1 MQYIGLHQQCNDQHY
16 SKFNPNSK
24 DVGIEDDNDDDE
36 DDVGSQRSVEV
47 RMIYKIGLGTEVSR
61 SSFENAAKFRRKS

>member
-24 DVGIEDDNDDDE
+24 DIGIEDDNNDDE
-36 DDVGSQRSVEV
+36 DDVDSQRSVEV
-47 RMIYKIGLGTEVSR
+47 RMIYKIGLGNCGLQVLI
-61 SSFENAAKFRRKS
+61 

>member
-24 DVGIEDDNDDDE
+24 DVGIEDDDDDDE

-47 RMIYKIGLGTEVSR
+47 RMIYKIGLGNCGLQVLI
-61 SSFENAAKFRRKS
+61 

>member
-1 MQYIGLHQQCNDQHY
+1 MQYIVLHQQCNDQHY

-24 DVGIEDDNDDDE
+24 DVGIEDDNEDDE

-47 RMIYKIGLGTEVSR
+47 RMIYKISLGNCGLQVLI
-61 SSFENAAKFRRKS
+61 

>member
-24 DVGIEDDNDDDE
+24 DVDIEDDDDE

-47 RMIYKIGLGTEVSR
+47 RMIYKIGLGNCGLQVLI
-61 SSFENAAKFRRKS
+61 

>member
-24 DVGIEDDNDDDE
+24 DVDIEDNDDD
-36 DDVGSQRSVEV
+36 DDVDSQRSAGV
-47 RMIYKIGLGTEVSR
+47 RMIYKIGLGNCGDQVLI
-61 SSFENAAKFRRKS
+61 